1 MALSMILSLAIK
13 ISKFGLGLFAIRED
27 EDAAVVLGVNAT
39 VYKAIIYS
47 VSAFLPAV
55 AGTLMFYK
63 NGMIDPSIAFEFMLS
78 LEGIVMLMLGGK
90 GTVIGAALGGGL
102 YEKLRS
108 YLLTSP
114 KLSNFHLVIAG
125 GAAAGGGAVC
135 SRRLDWLALSPGA
148 ALREGDRMTALLEV
162 NGVTKRFGG
171 LVAVSD
177 VTFTLSEGEIL
188 GLIGPNGAGK
198 TTLFNMVNGVYKLDK
213 GTISFAGKDITN
225 RPPNEVVHL
234 GIARTHQI
242 VKPLYGMTVL
252 ENVTVGACFGRDY
265 LQLKP
270 SRKVAM
276 EVLERVGLADRANT
290 SARSLTIAGKKR
302 LEVARA
308 LAARP
313 KLLLL
318 DEVLAGLNP
327 TEVEMMI
334 GMVRNIR
341 DSGISVLMI
350 EHLMQAIMSLSDRIV
365 VLNLGAKLAEGP
377 PEEVV
382 QDPNVVEAYLGFP
395 DIVDKLRGV
404 Q

>member
-1 MALSMILSLAIK
+1 
-13 ISKFGLGLFAIRED
+13 
-27 EDAAVVLGVNAT
+27 
-39 VYKAIIYS
+39 
-47 VSAFLPAV
+47 
-55 AGTLMFYK
+55 
-63 NGMIDPSIAFEFMLS
+63 
-78 LEGIVMLMLGGK
+78 
-90 GTVIGAALGGGL
+90 
-102 YEKLRS
+102 
-108 YLLTSP
+108 
-114 KLSNFHLVIAG
+114 
-125 GAAAGGGAVC
+125 
-135 SRRLDWLALSPGA
+135 
-148 ALREGDRMTALLEV
+148 MTALLEV

-171 LVAVSD
+171 LLAVSD
-177 VTFTLSEGEIL
+177 VSFTLQEGEIL

-213 GTISFAGKDITN
+213 GTVTFGGQDITN

-242 VKPLYGMTVL
+242 VKPLYGMTVV
-252 ENVTVGACFGRDY
+252 ENVIVGACFGREH

-270 SRKVAM
+270 ARKVAL
-276 EVLERVGLADRANT
+276 EVLERVGLADRADT

-327 TEVEMMI
+327 TEVAQMI
-334 GMVRNIR
+334 ETVRAIR

-350 EHLMQAIMSLSDRIV
+350 EHLMQAIMSLSHRIV

-382 QDPNVVEAYLGFP
+382 KNPDVVEAYLGFP
-395 DIVDKLRGV
+395 DIVDKLRGA